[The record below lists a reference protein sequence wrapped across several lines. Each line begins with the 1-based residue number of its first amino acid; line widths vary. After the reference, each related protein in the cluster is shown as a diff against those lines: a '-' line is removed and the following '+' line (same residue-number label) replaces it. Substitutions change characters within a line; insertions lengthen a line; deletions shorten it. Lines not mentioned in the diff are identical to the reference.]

1 MYIRKVF
8 ARAFGGLRNHELD
21 LAPGLTIV
29 HGQNESAKSTWHA
42 AITVGLCGR
51 RRGAGRTSAD
61 ADFEARHRPW
71 DLDESWAVGI
81 ELLLDDGREIEI
93 ERDLHRQ
100 ANSVRDVQLGGRA
113 VPDELMRDGSPD
125 AAVWLGLDRTSFAS
139 TASVRQADILSVTD
153 EPGSLTEFL
162 GRAAATAGGTES
174 AASAMKRVARFR
186 KDQVGTDRANAVKPL
201 RTAINRV
208 VEAEQRLS
216 EAQRAH
222 SDYLQAA
229 ASAEQYRTHLVQ
241 LEKRSRSLQ
250 FAAEAFDL
258 ESAAKRFATL
268 QRLAAQCPDGE
279 PATPT
284 TADLAP
290 LLSARAQ
297 LHAVR
302 APEAIDLRPA
312 SEIAAELA
320 AVPLVPDG
328 PMSIDGDTETAVSQ
342 WRAAATQV
350 AALQADVPVEPIEGP
365 EPALVRHVA
374 VRLQALVEQP
384 TADLER
390 EAAHLTNRQIEAEA
404 EVAEAAEEQR
414 RRRRFSLIVFATA
427 VAIAII
433 GVATSTVP
441 LLAAAA
447 VVGFAGVTHAARSAD
462 VRSTSDVD
470 PSRVQRIE
478 AELAGRIVSNDE
490 VRVERERCIA
500 QLAEWN
506 LPITGAE
513 AVAAADAQAAEMQRV
528 AAWRQHFVSCQRH
541 MNSTASAAAELLD
554 SYTEATGSPAERL
567 MAARQECETRRALD
581 LASRQRTAL
590 EAELSRSE
598 AYLAAVDQHRV
609 DVLVAQGA
617 LIEAAAPFE
626 AGNDIDEIL
635 AAIPMI
641 AGRRDEALAEHDRR
655 RSDWGRLQSQLD
667 GRSLADHRL
676 DLASLEAR
684 HRDAVA
690 AGSHLIEDT
699 VGGIRTV
706 DGIEVDEA
714 NIDELVST
722 TGVRIRRG
730 SEAVAAAQGRLD
742 QLRESA
748 PDVAISEATLT
759 QAQAELLRV
768 RKLAETLD
776 HTNAFLAR
784 AQEQAHRT
792 LAPRLEEEVTRWIP
806 AVTGGRYDRA
816 RVDPESLQMK
826 LRETTGIWREA
837 AVVSHG
843 TAEQVHLVLRVVL
856 ANLLT
861 APDERCPILL
871 DDPTVHADADR
882 KVEMLEFLREV
893 SRHTQVVL
901 FSQEDQVVAWA
912 AERLDPDIDASV
924 ALLEGPDAAVEP
936 VDDTGAIRLPGFVA

>member
-302 APEAIDLRPA
+302 RLTCVPPLR
-312 SEIAAELA
+312 SL
-320 AVPLVPDG
+320 L
-328 PMSIDGDTETAVSQ
+328 SL
-342 WRAAATQV
+342 
-350 AALQADVPVEPIEGP
+350 LQC
-365 EPALVRHVA
+365 RWC
-374 VRLQALVEQP
+374 P
-384 TADLER
+384 TAR
-390 EAAHLTNRQIEAEA
+390 CRLTATPKRLSHSGALLLRKSLLCRPMCRSSRSKAQSLPSCGTLQCGCRRSLNNR
-404 EVAEAAEEQR
+404 R
-414 RRRRFSLIVFATA
+414 L
-427 VAIAII
+427 
-433 GVATSTVP
+433 TSSEKRHTSP
-441 LLAAAA
+441 
-447 VVGFAGVTHAARSAD
+447 T
-462 VRSTSDVD
+462 VRSK
-470 PSRVQRIE
+470 PKQ
-478 AELAGRIVSNDE
+478 
-490 VRVERERCIA
+490 
-500 QLAEWN
+500 
-506 LPITGAE
+506 
-513 AVAAADAQAAEMQRV
+513 
-528 AAWRQHFVSCQRH
+528 
-541 MNSTASAAAELLD
+541 
-554 SYTEATGSPAERL
+554 
-567 MAARQECETRRALD
+567 
-581 LASRQRTAL
+581 
-590 EAELSRSE
+590 
-598 AYLAAVDQHRV
+598 
-609 DVLVAQGA
+609 
-617 LIEAAAPFE
+617 
-626 AGNDIDEIL
+626 
-635 AAIPMI
+635 
-641 AGRRDEALAEHDRR
+641 
-655 RSDWGRLQSQLD
+655 
-667 GRSLADHRL
+667 
-676 DLASLEAR
+676 
-684 HRDAVA
+684 
-690 AGSHLIEDT
+690 
-699 VGGIRTV
+699 
-706 DGIEVDEA
+706 
-714 NIDELVST
+714 
-722 TGVRIRRG
+722 
-730 SEAVAAAQGRLD
+730 
-742 QLRESA
+742 
-748 PDVAISEATLT
+748 
-759 QAQAELLRV
+759 
-768 RKLAETLD
+768 K
-776 HTNAFLAR
+776 
-784 AQEQAHRT
+784 
-792 LAPRLEEEVTRWIP
+792 
-806 AVTGGRYDRA
+806 
-816 RVDPESLQMK
+816 
-826 LRETTGIWREA
+826 
-837 AVVSHG
+837 
-843 TAEQVHLVLRVVL
+843 
-856 ANLLT
+856 
-861 APDERCPILL
+861 
-871 DDPTVHADADR
+871 
-882 KVEMLEFLREV
+882 
-893 SRHTQVVL
+893 
-901 FSQEDQVVAWA
+901 
-912 AERLDPDIDASV
+912 
-924 ALLEGPDAAVEP
+924 
-936 VDDTGAIRLPGFVA
+936 